1 MKAKNLP
8 LKALLILDNAP
19 SHPSAEELVKDTAD
33 GKIWVLNMPP
43 NVTPLIQPMDQNAIR
58 LLKLHYKNS
67 LLSRIVAS
75 KEPDIAV
82 FFKSFTL
89 YDAVTAI
96 DLGWKSIS
104 EESLAKCWNK
114 LFPKNKEFEE
124 EDDIPLSSLLQR
136 DEDTLAMRSG
146 IQFLNI
152 VFPSVSH
159 GSHPHMYFL
168 FLDFFLFKFF
178 QINFS
183 VSDLNEWVERR
194 EDHFIDNDD
203 DEDQTDEEIEIQTEP
218 KVKHDDAIKSFE
230 LCIQWAKQNNVDH
243 MKLAV
248 LAELQENAV
257 KTSLSIPKKQTL
269 INTFFN

>member
-1 MKAKNLP
+1 METFLKAKNLP

-152 VFPSVSH
+152 VFPSVSQV
-159 GSHPHMYFL
+159 P
-168 FLDFFLFKFF
+168 
-178 QINFS
+178 
-183 VSDLNEWVERR
+183 
-194 EDHFIDNDD
+194 
-203 DEDQTDEEIEIQTEP
+203 
-218 KVKHDDAIKSFE
+218 
-230 LCIQWAKQNNVDH
+230 
-243 MKLAV
+243 
-248 LAELQENAV
+248 
-257 KTSLSIPKKQTL
+257 TL
-269 INTFFN
+269 ICISSFLTSFYLNSFRLIFPSAI